1 MADDVKSGEEN
12 EGGVATA
19 TDDAEKAFEFVEAP
33 TFSIDHKG
41 DCAYEVKVAV
51 APANEK
57 KQAEELFG
65 ELKDDAELPG
75 FRRGRA
81 PIKLIEAKFGKV
93 VKNEVAG
100 KLVSASFERLIKD
113 EELHPLGMP
122 DVDGL
127 DDLDERADGAP
138 LEFTLKFEVAPRV
151 ELGKYRGIEVD
162 RPVVTV
168 DKKDIDEAINELR
181 ERQAVFEELE
191 EGAAEEGDQITI
203 DFKGTVDKEE
213 FEGGSAENY
222 PYILGSKRFFPEFEK
237 TLLGK
242 SAGDKPTCTV
252 TFPDDYFSEELRGK
266 KGKFKI
272 TVNEVK
278 RKSVPKMSAKF
289 AKEAGYESAK
299 EMKEKIGEQLKA
311 NTETRSNQLA
321 ESNALDTV
329 IKASTFELPK
339 SMLENIANENRER
352 EIRRLMEA
360 RVPMHI
366 IEEQMET
373 IEEAARERGVRDIKT
388 MVCLQEIGEAEG
400 IEVTDEDFEKEAE
413 TLSQSMGASAELVAQ
428 YMAQG
433 DQRSTFE
440 DRIFRAKAMAAIMDN
455 AKVSDKELTRE
466 ELEEEEKA
474 NEGSEEE
481 KD

>member
-1 MADDVKSGEEN
+1 MADDVNSSEEN
-12 EGGVATA
+12 EGGIATA
-19 TDDAEKAFEFVEAP
+19 ADGSENAFEFVEAP
-33 TFSIDHKG
+33 TFTIDYKG
-41 DCAYEVKVAV
+41 DCAYEVKVEV
-51 APANEK
+51 APSNEK

-81 PIKLIEAKFGKV
+81 PLKLIEKKFGKV
-93 VKNEVAG
+93 VKSEVAG
-100 KLVSASFERLIKD
+100 KMVSASFEKLIKD
-113 EELHPLGMP
+113 EELRPLGMP

-127 DDLDERADGAP
+127 DDIEERADGDS
-138 LEFTLKFEVAPRV
+138 LEFTLKFEVSPRV
-151 ELGKYRGIEVD
+151 ELGKYRGIEVE

-168 DKKDIDEAINELR
+168 DKKDIDEAIDEIR
-181 ERQAVFEELE
+181 ERQAVYEDLKD
-191 EGAAEEGDQITI
+191 GVSEEGDQVII

-222 PYILGSKRFFPEFEK
+222 PYILGSQRFFPEFEK
-237 TLLGK
+237 ALLGK

-252 TFPDDYFSEELRGK
+252 TFPDDYFSEDLRGK

-278 RKSVPKMSAKF
+278 RKNRPKLSAKF
-289 AKEAGYESAK
+289 AKEAGYEGTK
-299 EMKEKIGEQLKA
+299 DMKEKIGEQLKE
-311 NTETRSNQLA
+311 NTLARSKQLA
-321 ESNALDTV
+321 EGNALN
-329 IKASTFELPK
+329 IIIESSTFELPK
-339 SMLENIANENRER
+339 TLLESIAGENRER
-352 EIRRLMEA
+352 EIRRLMES
-360 RVPMHI
+360 RVPMNI
-366 IEEQMET
+366 IEEQMEA
-373 IEEAARERGVRDIKT
+373 IEQMAREQGERDIKT

-413 TLSQSMGASAELVAQ
+413 TISQSMGASAEMVAQ

-433 DQRSTFE
+433 DQRNTFE
-440 DRIFRAKAMAAIMDN
+440 DRIFRAKAMAVIMDN

-466 ELEEEEKA
+466 EMEEEKA
-474 NEGSEEE
+474 NEDAEEE